1 MRKGCHFLSSSLQRI
16 RTSTVSQ
23 SGLKPDV
30 GAALSVLPLCPRL
43 RACVPG
49 DPQPH
54 GYGSARGADL
64 AGRWKRL
71 EH

>member
-1 MRKGCHFLSSSLQRI
+1 MRKGCRFLSSSLQRI
-16 RTSTVSQ
+16 RTSTASQ

-30 GAALSVLPLCPRL
+30 GAALSVLAPLSSRGPVCRVTHSVTD
-43 RACVPG
+43 AGVPG
-49 DPQPH
+49 AQTW
-54 GYGSARGADL
+54 